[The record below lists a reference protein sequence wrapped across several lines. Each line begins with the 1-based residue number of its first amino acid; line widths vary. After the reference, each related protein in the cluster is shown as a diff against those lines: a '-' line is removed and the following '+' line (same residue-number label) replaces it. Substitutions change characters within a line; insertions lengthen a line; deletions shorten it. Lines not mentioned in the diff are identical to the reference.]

1 MIDMKINRIYIIAFF
16 TFAMVSCGNN
26 EQDATDVNN
35 TTDTVKVP
43 DTNAAAV
50 DTVNAPRLVTASA
63 DGSLLLTAE
72 TGKGVGPNIKYMP
85 EWRAFGWFTS
95 SDSVVWDVEV
105 NESGAFDAT
114 LEWSVDDKEAGKEF
128 VLRSGDEQLEGTVAK
143 SGSWETF
150 KTEKIGTLNLKS
162 GRQTVVFKSKKEFS
176 KDGALLDLRN
186 LKLTKK

>member
-1 MIDMKINRIYIIAFF
+1 MKIKGIYIIAFF
-16 TFAMVSCGNN
+16 TLAVSSCNDN
-26 EQDATDVNN
+26 EQDASTDVSSRA
-35 TTDTVKVP
+35 DTVNVR
-43 DTNAAAV
+43 DTNAAAA

-72 TGKGVGPNIKYMP
+72 NGKGVGPNIKYMP

-95 SDSVVWDVEV
+95 SDSVMWDVEV
-105 NESGAFDAT
+105 NQAGAYDAT

-128 VLRSGDEQLEGTVAK
+128 VLRSGDEHLEGTVGK

-150 KTEKIGTLNLKS
+150 KTEKIGTLHLKS
-162 GRQTVVFKSKKEFS
+162 GRQTVVFKSMKEFS

-186 LKLTKK
+186 LKLTKKS